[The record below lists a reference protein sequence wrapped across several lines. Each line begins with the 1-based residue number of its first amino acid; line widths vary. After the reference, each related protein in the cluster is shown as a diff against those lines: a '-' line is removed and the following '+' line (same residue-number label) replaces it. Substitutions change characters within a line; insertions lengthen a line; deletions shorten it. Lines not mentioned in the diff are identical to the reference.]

1 VSPALPARQQLRRS
15 PGDVASLEPL
25 HCRHL
30 AAALALLATA
40 ASTHAEIIT
49 EAELING
56 RTMTQA
62 QCAAVDAVWIT
73 AMGRPFCMRYFLSTA
88 GGEGKRPVGFLNGD
102 AGKIIHEQIATD
114 LADLVAKALAR
125 QLAADKAKAEKASAD
140 AKPQAA
146 PAPNGAPAGL
156 PALAPTPAPILQG
169 INLRG
174 ADYSN
179 FSIALAEPGLCQN
192 ACRADTKCA
201 AWTYVQPGAQGEQ
214 ARCWLKNRVPP
225 RSQGNCCVSGVE
237 RGEESAAKKD

>member
-1 VSPALPARQQLRRS
+1 MGPFRVARAACSSSCVPPEPWRCRIGRAVALPPS
-15 PGDVASLEPL
+15 
-25 HCRHL
+25 
-30 AAALALLATA
+30 
-40 ASTHAEIIT
+40 
-49 EAELING
+49 
-56 RTMTQA
+56 
-62 QCAAVDAVWIT
+62 
-73 AMGRPFCMRYFLSTA
+73 F
-88 GGEGKRPVGFLNGD
+88 
-102 AGKIIHEQIATD
+102 
-114 LADLVAKALAR
+114 VAKALAR

-156 PALAPTPAPILQG
+156 PALAPTPAPILQK

-179 FSIALAEPGLCQN
+179 FSIASAEPGLCQN
-192 ACRADTKCA
+192 ACRADTNCA